1 MYKHSKESSITPP
14 EDRDLENKW
23 KPDQFIP
30 PLTDKETTI
39 AIGELNINS
48 YVERFPKVDRTYA
61 DPPLSMQ
68 NIGLFS
74 FMPAKGAKPNSNG
87 VFGFAKIRGTFNS
100 ELEANQ
106 RAENIIR
113 NVDSYNKIFHCYV
126 GRPFPVTIDS
136 KYSAET
142 EEIDIRKEMTQT
154 VSQNIKDKKDDE
166 YKTIQEIKQKEE
178 ALLADVQKKDE
189 DPYEE
194 YITQKVKYAQLAF
207 TYLEHQ
213 KKMAEVKDIIIK
225 TRQKI
230 KEMDENYPEFIKNYY
245 KKYMDAREAA
255 GIKDNNENSEANFI
269 KFMVED
275 ADLGF

>member
-1 MYKHSKESSITPP
+1 MYTHSKESSLTPP
-14 EDRDLENKW
+14 EDRDHENRW
-23 KPDQFIP
+23 KPDQFVP
-30 PLTDKETTI
+30 PLTEDETV
-39 AIGELNINS
+39 AAVKELNINS

-61 DPPLSMQ
+61 DPQITMQ

-74 FMPAKGAKPNSNG
+74 FMPAKGSKPNSNG
-87 VFGFAKIRGTFNS
+87 VYGFAKIRGVFAT
-100 ELEANQ
+100 EMEANQ

-126 GRPFPVTIDS
+126 GRPFPVTTDS

-142 EEIDIRKEMTQT
+142 EEIEIRKEMTQT
-154 VSQNIKDKKDDE
+154 VSQNIKEKKEDE
-166 YKTIQEIKQKEE
+166 YKTMQEIKQKEE
-178 ALLADVQKKDE
+178 ALLEDVKKEKD
-189 DPYEE
+189 DPYDE

-225 TRQKI
+225 TRIKI
-230 KEMDENYPEFIKNYY
+230 KEMDEEYPDFIKSYY
-245 KKYMDAREAA
+245 KKYMEARDAA
-255 GIKDNNENSEANFI
+255 GIKDDNANREANFI

-275 ADLGF
+275 AELGF